1 MAKINTENIKL
12 KGITW
17 AHSRG
22 YTSIAAVSQR
32 FCELHPNVDI
42 RWEKRSLQEFADAP
56 IENLAKEYDFLIIDH
71 PWAGFAV
78 SSGILLPLNKYLTSE
93 YLDEQEKNS
102 VGKSHVSYEFDGVQS
117 ALAIDAAAP
126 IAVYRP
132 DYFKQSGEPVPK
144 TFEEVLSLAKKKVVA
159 YAGIPINLLM
169 DFYMFS
175 NTLTDDLFTDEY
187 VVSDEI
193 GTQALE
199 SMRELASYCTKD
211 IFNWDPINVHEQ
223 LSGDNN
229 LYYCPFAYGYTNYSR
244 EGYSKHILK
253 AGDVVSY
260 HNKLLKT
267 VLGGTGLAVS
277 SKCSQIDIAV
287 EFAAY
292 AASGIIQRTLFFDCG
307 GQPGHRSAW
316 TDLETNRRSLDF
328 FKDTLQT
335 LDISFLRPRYSG
347 YLHFQD
353 NAGDFVQDYVKN
365 GGNPKEI
372 IRQMNE
378 LYRKSRGE

>member
-1 MAKINTENIKL
+1 MANIKEKIKL

-32 FCELHPNVDI
+32 FCELHNNVEI
-42 RWEKRSLQEFADAP
+42 VWEKRSLQEFADAP

-78 SSGILLPLNKYLTSE
+78 STGILLPLNKYFTYE
-93 YLDEQEKNS
+93 YLNEQEKSS
-102 VGKSHVSYEFDGVQS
+102 VGKSHISYEFDGVQS

-132 DYFKQSGEPVPK
+132 DYFEK
-144 TFEEVLSLAKKKVVA
+144 TSEKLPDTFDDVLSLAKKKAVA

-169 DFYMFS
+169 DFYMFC
-175 NTLTDDLFTDEY
+175 NTLTDDFFTDEY
-187 VVSDEI
+187 VVKFDI

-199 SMRELASYCTKD
+199 SMRELASYCTKE
-211 IFNWDPINVHEQ
+211 IYNWDPIQVHEK
-223 LSGDNN
+223 LSGDNE
-229 LYYCPFAYGYTNYSR
+229 LYYCPFAYGYSNYSR
-244 EGYSKHILK
+244 EGYSKHLLK
-253 AGDVVSY
+253 AGNVVAY
-260 HNKLLKT
+260 QNKLLKT

-316 TDLETNRRSLDF
+316 TDSETNRRSLNF
-328 FKDTLQT
+328 FADTLQT
-335 LDISFLRPRYSG
+335 LDISYMRPRYSG
-347 YLHFQD
+347 YLYFQD
-353 NAGDFVQDYVKN
+353 NAGDYVQDYVKN
-365 GGNPKEI
+365 GGNPKETVKKI
-372 IRQMNE
+372 NE
-378 LYRKSRGE
+378 LYLKSLGE